1 MSVVSEN
8 IKAILSEIPL
18 DISVEKRIERLAG
31 MEAVDRGFVAEHAM
45 GVASTASEIA
55 KSIGMSERE
64 VDDLAYAVR
73 WHDLGKLAIPDE
85 ILRKPARLD
94 DDEFAIMKSHTE
106 AGLVLMGEGVPSL
119 LRDVVLYHH
128 ERYDG
133 NGYNGLKGEEI
144 PLSARITAIAD
155 VHDALM
161 EKRDYKAPLTE
172 ERTLELMTRDDPG
185 FGRYAFDPFLL
196 RKFVS
201 LRLADTELRLSDE
214 ISHELMSFATSD
226 PMLDIKGGWE
236 ANDGWRID
244 RNGNRIRFEQNED
257 GHRRMV
263 EILDPAGKVMDTDR
277 VFRPQQP
284 DRVFHLDR
292 PERTAEV
299 VNIANFSR

>member
-18 DISVEKRIERLAG
+18 DLSVEKRIERLAG
-31 MEAVDRGFVAEHAM
+31 MEAVERGFVAEHAM
-45 GVASTASEIA
+45 GVANTSAEIA
-55 KSIGMSERE
+55 KSIGMNDQDVE
-64 VDDLAYAVR
+64 DLAYAVR

-85 ILRKPARLD
+85 ILRKPGRLD
-94 DDEFAIMKSHTE
+94 DDEFTVMKSHTD
-106 AGLVLMGEGVPSL
+106 AGLVLLGDNAPEL

-133 NGYNGLKGEEI
+133 KGYNKLKGEDI
-144 PLSARITAIAD
+144 PLSARIAAIAD

-172 ERTLELMTRDDPG
+172 ERTLLLMTQDEPG

-201 LRLADTELRLSDE
+201 LRLADTELQLSDE
-214 ISHELMSFATSD
+214 SRQALMSYATSD
-226 PMLDIKGGWE
+226 PMLDIKGGLE
-236 ANDGWRID
+236 ANDGWKID
-244 RNGNRIRFEQNED
+244 RSGHRIKFEIDEN

-263 EILDPAGKVMDTDR
+263 EILDASGNDIGSDR
-277 VFRPQQP
+277 LARQKPSADIVQ
-284 DRVFHLDR
+284 
-292 PERTAEV
+292 
-299 VNIANFSR
+299 IANFSR